1 MSMNT
6 NNPTNTDNMTDGTAG
21 NQVNKMTLQELMLRA
36 EEIRAKYEESNARN
50 GHDAWRIRDYAMG
63 FGGDFG
69 DLMKLVMAKENL
81 RDIDDVDA
89 KLGHELADCLWSI
102 LVLANYYG
110 VDLEKEF
117 LQTMDI
123 ITKRINEAD
132 A

>member
-1 MSMNT
+1 MS
-6 NNPTNTDNMTDGTAG
+6 D
-21 NQVNKMTLQELMLRA
+21 LQDLMKRA
-36 EEIRAKYEESNARN
+36 EEIRARYEESNAKN

-81 RDIDDVDA
+81 RKIDGVDD

-102 LVLANYYG
+102 LVIANYYNI
-110 VDLEKEF
+110 DLEKEF
-117 LQTMDI
+117 LATMDT
-123 ITKRINEAD
+123 ITKRIDGAD